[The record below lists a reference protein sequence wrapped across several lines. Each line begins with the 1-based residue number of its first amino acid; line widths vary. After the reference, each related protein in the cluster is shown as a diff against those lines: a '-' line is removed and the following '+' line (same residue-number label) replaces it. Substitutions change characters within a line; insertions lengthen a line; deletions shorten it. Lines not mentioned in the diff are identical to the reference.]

1 MKKYLYFL
9 IILFFSIFTAC
20 QENESA
26 PIQKISV
33 EQLLE
38 AINSDDVQL
47 IDVRTEG
54 EFNDGS
60 IQKAQNICVTTNGF
74 KEKVK
79 NLDKERPVYLYCKS
93 GKRSANAAEILKEMG
108 FKEIYDMTG
117 GYDEWSEKQLK
128 NKKS

>member
-1 MKKYLYFL
+1 MKKYLYFS

-26 PIQKISV
+26 HIQKISV

-60 IQKAQNICVTTNGF
+60 IQRAQNICVTTNGF

-79 NLDKERPVYLYCKS
+79 NLDKEKPVYLYCKS

>member
-1 MKKYLYFL
+1 MKKYVYFL
-9 IILFFSIFTAC
+9 MIFVLSIFSGC
-20 QENESA
+20 QEKDSA
-26 PIQKISV
+26 QIQKISV

-38 AINSDDVQL
+38 AINTDDVQL

-54 EFNDGS
+54 EFNTGS
-60 IQKAQNICVTTNGF
+60 IQKAQNICVTTDGF

-79 NLDKERPVYLYCKS
+79 NLDKEKPVYLYCKS

-117 GYDEWSEKQLK
+117 GYDEWSEKQSK
-128 NKKS
+128 NKNT